1 MGKLQIILRDR
12 TFYVVKE
19 LAFLKNFKDDCQTK
33 VSIDFTRVLLKRI
46 RQTNLILFKHLNIQ

>member
-33 VSIDFTRVLLKRI
+33 VSIDFTRV
-46 RQTNLILFKHLNIQ
+46 